1 MENIKICETC
11 TQRTTKKKNG
21 KFCQICLS
29 ARNNAKLKGSG
40 YYKDYYQNNKDK
52 FVKAYNKKGLRPDT
66 ELTPEQLYQRQ
77 YYLKR
82 KNSTKN

>member
-1 MENIKICETC
+1 MENIKLCETC
-11 TQRTTKKKNG
+11 NIRNTKKKNG

-52 FVKAYNKKGLRPDT
+52 FVKAYNKKGLRPDARAVIS
-66 ELTPEQLYQRQ
+66 EAILS
-77 YYLKR
+77 K
-82 KNSTKN
+82 TKKFY

>member
-1 MENIKICETC
+1 MDKLCETC
-11 TQRTTKKKNG
+11 NSRNTKKKNG

-52 FVKAYNKKGLRPDT
+52 FVKPYNKKGLRPDT

-77 YYLKR
+77 YYLKH